1 MIQKIKYCVN
11 LFCARQQAFK
21 HFNKIIRYTSIHMQ
35 IIHKGFCRVS
45 HAYKTNNS
53 CFSNNWYVHM
63 YIYVYIHLYRNTYF
77 TIVLFPWKHIWTIR
91 ITTQQTLWKTIYGT
105 FFFCISFSTWFFIC
119 KIITQF
125 FIVFIKLEN
134 YENLIS
140 GVLFLIVQLALSS
153 IKKNVLIIVILLAM
167 LSVTYKYI
175 NTVKSKN
182 WNLYRGCHI
191 WSYSSFQ
198 KMFQI
203 NLFQE
208 GGFYDGHESSLDG
221 RGSEISRWALAGHT

>member
-1 MIQKIKYCVN
+1 
-11 LFCARQQAFK
+11 
-21 HFNKIIRYTSIHMQ
+21 
-35 IIHKGFCRVS
+35 
-45 HAYKTNNS
+45 
-53 CFSNNWYVHM
+53 M
-63 YIYVYIHLYRNTYF
+63 YICTYMYTYIY
-77 TIVLFPWKHIWTIR
+77 IAIR
-91 ITTQQTLWKTIYGT
+91 ISQLYFFLENIFERFVSLHNKHYEKRSMEH
-105 FFFCISFSTWFFIC
+105 FFCISFSTWFFIC

-140 GVLFLIVQLALSS
+140 GILFLIVQLALSS

-203 NLFQE
+203 KLFQE

-221 RGSEISRWALAGHT
+221 RGSEISRWALARHI